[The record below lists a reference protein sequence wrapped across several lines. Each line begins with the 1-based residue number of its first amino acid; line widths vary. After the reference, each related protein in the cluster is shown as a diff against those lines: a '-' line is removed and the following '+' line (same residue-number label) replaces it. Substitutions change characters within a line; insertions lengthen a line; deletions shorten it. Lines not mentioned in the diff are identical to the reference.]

1 MTFPI
6 DASRQTKS
14 RRRFSINVA
23 FRLCLPAGQVGR
35 GTDCVSLRTIIH
47 SMISRRNNMHTYRTS
62 LQNVVS
68 NPAQAC
74 HLGAPALTINGA
86 TLEPYQIRKLVK
98 RAAGLMPT
106 NLAYQVD
113 AVMAGHD
120 EPISLTAQQKLRE
133 AIGEIVKSAEKFAE
147 VVN

>member
-1 MTFPI
+1 MTLPI
-6 DASRQTKS
+6 DASRQTEAK
-14 RRRFSINVA
+14 RRFSINVA
-23 FRLCLPAGQVGR
+23 FRFCLPAGQAGR

-47 SMISRRNNMHTYRTS
+47 SMIKRRNKMLTNRTS

-68 NPAQAC
+68 NPTQAC
-74 HLGAPALTINGA
+74 HLGAPSLTINGA

-98 RAAGLMPT
+98 RATRLMPV
-106 NLAYQVD
+106 NLAFQVD

-120 EPISLTAQQKLRE
+120 EPISLTAQQKLLE